1 MWHQSSEDIR
11 ITTNWIHHSV
21 TPGGGTIL
29 EERTNMKRRGVSEV
43 SNWNSKTSHVHED
56 GQDLES
62 KEC

>member
-1 MWHQSSEDIR
+1 
-11 ITTNWIHHSV
+11 
-21 TPGGGTIL
+21 
-29 EERTNMKRRGVSEV
+29 MKRRGVSEV